1 MSALAGLQ
9 RDFMRALFEEDEPG
23 APGLA
28 IYRASV
34 LANFAGALEATYPV
48 VRRLVGDAFF
58 AEAARQYA
66 RAHPSAS
73 GDLGEYGEG
82 FARFLAGYPHAAR
95 LACLADV
102 ARLEWAC
109 HECERSPGTA
119 PFDFVALARVLPEAY
134 GGLRLLLHP
143 ALRLIESPHPI
154 AAIHEA
160 NAPERDGVPER
171 TEGHDFVVVRRIG
184 ASAHVEAIPEYE
196 WRFLTRLA
204 RGDTLEGASRDV
216 PREFVEGALA
226 RYVAEGVVCGFT
238 APRCAR

>member
-1 MSALAGLQ
+1 MSALAALQ
-9 RDFMRALFEEDEPG
+9 RDFMRALFEEGEPA

-28 IYRASV
+28 VYRASV
-34 LANFAGALEATYPV
+34 LANFAGALDSTYPV

-73 GDLGEYGEG
+73 GDLGDYGEG
-82 FARFLAGYPHAAR
+82 FARFLAAYPHAAA
-95 LACLADV
+95 LAYLPDV

-109 HECERSPGTA
+109 HECERSPEA
-119 PFDFVALARVLPEAY
+119 PPFDFEALARVAPEAD

-143 ALRLIESPHPI
+143 AVRLIESAHPV

-160 NAPERDGVPER
+160 NAPGRDGTPRR
-171 TEGHDFVVVRRIG
+171 TDGPDFVLVRRIDSG
-184 ASAHVEAIPEYE
+184 AHVEAVTPHE
-196 WRFLTRLA
+196 WRFLDRLA
-204 RGDTLEGASRDV
+204 RGETLESASRGAPRLFLEGAT
-216 PREFVEGALA
+216 A

-238 APRCAR
+238 APRCAP